1 MPFENYK
8 HSDLTRQIIQAA
20 YKVFNELGHGFLES
34 VYEKSMELQL
44 IEMGLLVQRQQA
56 IPVYYKGNLV
66 GDFKADLVVNNL
78 VIIELKALKNL
89 LPIHEVQLVNYLKA
103 TRIEVGLLINFGK
116 YLETKRKVL
125 SNDNK

>member
-89 LPIHEVQLVNYLKA
+89 LPIHEVQLVNYL
-103 TRIEVGLLINFGK
+103 II
-116 YLETKRKVL
+116 
-125 SNDNK
+125 